1 MDIRKVA
8 ILVSR
13 MDAETADLLMADLSD
28 EQRESIRAAIAELNE
43 VSAAEL
49 QVVAAELQEATAAC
63 EVDELYSDGA
73 LPLSPVRPLDVPP
86 SLMATG
92 HPHEDNLA
100 TVLRNASV
108 ESLLRVLR
116 DEHPQTLAA
125 VVSRLQP
132 EDAAKFLAG
141 LADVIRAD
149 VMRRVA
155 EMDLTDSDVM
165 ADLSD
170 EIASLVDSEL
180 SQVDG
185 ALVGRDAVK
194 AILFAA
200 KGEHRSR
207 LIDSLS
213 AGDLRLATQ
222 LGVAQERPKSTRTVP
237 AEHADVMDNV
247 VEWTFERVTT
257 LDNAALANVVRSA
270 DFEVVLLALVGAS
283 PAQIER
289 FLSGLTATESSR
301 FRRRLS
307 AIGPVRLR
315 DIEFA
320 QRQLTAVAQRA
331 CQAGSGY
338 ATSTRSKG
346 LTLSV

>member
-13 MDAETADLLMADLSD
+13 MDSETAELLMADLSD
-28 EQRESIRAAIAELNE
+28 EQRDLIRAAITELDG
-43 VSAAEL
+43 VSPAEL
-49 QVVAAELQEATAAC
+49 QAVAAELQEATAEC

-73 LPLSPVRPLDVPP
+73 LPLSPVRPLDGPP
-86 SLMATG
+86 GLMASS
-92 HPHEDNLA
+92 HPRQDSLA
-100 TVLRNASV
+100 TVLRNSSV

-116 DEHPQTLAA
+116 DEYPQTLAA

-141 LADVIRAD
+141 LADVVRAD

-155 EMDLTDSDVM
+155 EMDATDSDVM
-165 ADLSD
+165 ADVSD

-200 KGEHRSR
+200 KGEHRNR

-213 AGDLRLATQ
+213 VGDLRLATQ
-222 LGVAQERPKSTRTVP
+222 LGVARERNPD
-237 AEHADVMDNV
+237 AV
-247 VEWTFERVTT
+247 VTDDGGGNDSQRWTFERVTS
-257 LDNAALANVVRSA
+257 LDSTALANVVRSA

-283 PAQIER
+283 PGQVER
-289 FLSGLTATESSR
+289 FLSGLSANESSR

-331 CQAGSGY
+331 YQGGKGCAS
-338 ATSTRSKG
+338 SSRSKG